1 MFYIKGESLSMFEE
15 FSGHTEYDE
24 WNWDMLIFAGGE
36 LPDLDGEA
44 LKRDVGEKTLVMCAD
59 SGLDGC
65 VKYGI
70 SPDYV
75 VGDMDSVDPE
85 VLNCIEGTE
94 GTNVERFAV
103 EKDFTDLELVML
115 KAVDL
120 GAVSICV
127 LGALGGR
134 LDQTMANISMACRFA
149 EEYGLRLK
157 LCGKCEDVYVL
168 TSFENEVCVKGTRGQ
183 TLSLLAAREKVEG
196 ITLTG
201 FKYPLI
207 DASLEYG
214 QTLGISN
221 KLEEDRVIVSMRSGT
236 LIVVHEKVLG
246 L

>member
-1 MFYIKGESLSMFEE
+1 MFEE
-15 FSGHTEYDE
+15 FSGHTTYDE

-36 LPDLDGEA
+36 LPDVEGDF
-44 LKRDVGEKTLVMCAD
+44 LKREVGGKTLVMCAD
-59 SGLDGC
+59 SGLEGC

-70 SPDYV
+70 RPDYV
-75 VGDMDSVDPE
+75 VGDMDSVDPG
-85 VLNCIEGTE
+85 VLNRIEGTE
-94 GTNVERFAV
+94 GINVEKFAV

-115 KAVDL
+115 KAVNLD
-120 GAVSICV
+120 AVSICV

-134 LDQTMANISMACRFA
+134 LDQTLANVSMACRFA

-157 LCGKCEDVYVL
+157 LCGKHEDVYVL
-168 TSFENEVCVKGTRGQ
+168 TSFENEVCIKGIKGQ
-183 TLSLLAAREKVEG
+183 TLSLLAANEKVEG

-201 FKYPLI
+201 FKYPLR

-214 QTLGISN
+214 QTLGVSN
-221 KLEEDRVIVSMRSGT
+221 KLEEDRVTVSMRSGT